1 LNEVPKDPSMPVH
14 ARSRALPTM
23 LVLGAL
29 LGVVALLAVP
39 LHAAPRKRSV
49 SPLAG
54 LLVYRTGMPEVV
66 VHRELPIARI
76 ENLSG
81 FRRSRLW
88 QNPGLTIGKHEL
100 KTDFEVAGEQRSD
113 RPGVKVYLESLEVTF
128 QYTRLDV
135 YVAND
140 YAMGSCEERE
150 ITRHEMDHVATH
162 RRVYERYKPL
172 VKNAVLALDL
182 PTKSRPKTYPS
193 LSAAQRD
200 ISKRLRAAT
209 SRVFE
214 RFKTDLSTANNKLDT
229 PAKYK
234 AIQNR
239 CKGWK

>member
-1 LNEVPKDPSMPVH
+1 MPTSIG
-14 ARSRALPTM
+14 SRALKT
-23 LVLGAL
+23 VRIVGWVV
-29 LGVVALLAVP
+29 GVVALLVSSP
-39 LHAAPRKRSV
+39 QAAPRKRGV

-54 LLVYRTGMPEVV
+54 LLVYRTGMPEVA

-81 FRRSRLW
+81 FQRSRLW

-113 RPGVKVYLESLEVTF
+113 RPGVTVYLESLEVVF

-135 YVAND
+135 FVAND

-150 ITRHEMDHVATH
+150 ITRHEMDHVAAH